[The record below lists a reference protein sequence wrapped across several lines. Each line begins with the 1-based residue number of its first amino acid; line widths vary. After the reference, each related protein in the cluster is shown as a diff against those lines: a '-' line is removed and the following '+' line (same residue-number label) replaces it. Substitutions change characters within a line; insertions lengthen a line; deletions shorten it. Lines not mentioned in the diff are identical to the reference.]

1 LTGPI
6 VVIGDALLDRD
17 VDGACERVAPD
28 APVPVVDA
36 STTTARPGGAAL
48 AATMLAGDGHDVV
61 LVTALAGDA
70 AACELLG
77 LLRASGV
84 DVVNLGASGG
94 TAEKVRVR
102 AGRLPVAGLDYGGQA
117 TEGIGPLPAGARR
130 SIDAAASVLVADYG
144 RGMTSSP
151 DVRDALGAVARRVP
165 RVWDPHP
172 RGAPPVP
179 GMWLATPNRA
189 EARHFAAAVGGDS
202 IRAHAERARW
212 LAREWAVTAG
222 VAVTL
227 GSAGAL
233 LVHGDEPPLVAPCPP
248 ATGDACGAGD
258 RFASTAAALLA
269 GGALPSEAVI
279 GAVAAASA
287 FVAEGALSRFGAQD
301 PAHHAAL
308 RARERAGGARTQR
321 RTTVVAT
328 GGCFDILHAGHV
340 ATLEGARR
348 LGGRLVVLLNS
359 DASVRRLKGE
369 GRPINTAADR
379 AAVLRALACVDDV
392 IVFDEDTPVA
402 ALERLR
408 PDVFV
413 KGGDY
418 SSRSLPEAAAMA
430 AWGGEV
436 VVLPYVEGRST
447 TRLLSEVVQR
457 GTS

>member
-6 VVIGDALLDRD
+6 VVVGDSLLDRD
-17 VDGACERVAPD
+17 LDGACERVAPD

-36 STTTARPGGAAL
+36 SSAAARPGGAAL
-48 AATMLAGDGHDVV
+48 AATMLTGDGHDVV
-61 LVTALAGDA
+61 LVTAVAGDA
-70 AACELLG
+70 VGLELVD
-77 LLRASGV
+77 LLRERDV
-84 DVVNLGASGG
+84 DVVNLGASGR

-102 AGRLPVAGLDYGGQA
+102 AGGLPVTRVDYGGRSTQ
-117 TEGIGPLPAGARR
+117 GIGPLSRAARR
-130 SIDAAASVLVADYG
+130 AIEGAASVLVADYG
-144 RGMTSSP
+144 RGITSSP
-151 DVRDALGAVARRVP
+151 DVRGALAGVARRVP

-189 EARHFAAAVGGDS
+189 EARHFAPGVEGDS
-202 IRAHAERARW
+202 IRAHAERARR

-222 VAVTL
+222 VSVTL
-227 GSAGAL
+227 GEGGAL
-233 LVHGDEPPLVAPCPP
+233 LVHDEEPPLVAPCPP
-248 ATGDACGAGD
+248 ATGDPCGAGD
-258 RFASTAAALLA
+258 RFASAAAALLA
-269 GGALPSEAVI
+269 EGALPSEAVV
-279 GAVAAASA
+279 GAVVAASA
-287 FVAEGALSRFGAQD
+287 FVADGALSRFGTC
-301 PAHHAAL
+301 
-308 RARERAGGARTQR
+308 RATGTVPWQVPRPQR
-321 RTTVVAT
+321 GSVVAT
-328 GGCFDILHAGHV
+328 GGCFDILHAGLV

-348 LGGRLVVLLNS
+348 LGDRLVVLLNS
-359 DASVRRLKGE
+359 DASVRRLKGD

-379 AAVLRALACVDDV
+379 AAVLRALGCVDEV

-447 TRLLSEVVQR
+447 TGLLSEVVRR
-457 GTS
+457 GAS